1 MDRENKYNDN
11 SNKDISLLKR
21 QTWLQ
26 NQVNWTRVIKKD
38 KKWRKSKD
46 RTFRT
51 ETDIKIEPDPYK
63 FKYIPRDVSDNLKRK
78 RQNLDLSIQNLSFKS
93 KVHIDKITKFENTN
107 VHPQHVREYHN
118 LSNFELYKINYIL
131 DNYSLIKDIK
141 NVKIPLPDGILFNL
155 SNL

>member
-63 FKYIPRDVSDNLKRK
+63 FKYIPRVNLTF
-78 RQNLDLSIQNLSFKS
+78 LTTILILL
-93 KVHIDKITKFENTN
+93 N
-107 VHPQHVREYHN
+107 VHFVQHLN
-118 LSNFELYKINYIL
+118 LMIIYITISVIIVIFIITIIIIVH
-131 DNYSLIKDIK
+131 D
-141 NVKIPLPDGILFNL
+141 
-155 SNL
+155 